1 MVALAGTGSDSA
13 AEMHTAAAR
22 VRCIHWRKV
31 AACSRKRVIGVQRSS
46 VATDEEDMARC
57 LVAHTDYTMAEVRLG
72 TQMMPAAGHRRGAV
86 AAGKARTAHTAMDC
100 AGRLVG
106 RTDCTGSASWL
117 E

>member
-1 MVALAGTGSDSA
+1 MVALAGKGSDSA
-13 AEMHTAAAR
+13 AEMHTAAGR

-31 AACSRKRVIGVQRSS
+31 AADSGKRAIGVQRSS
-46 VATDEEDMARC
+46 VATDEDMARC

-72 TQMMPAAGHRRGAV
+72 THMMPAAGPRREAV
-86 AAGKARTAHTAMDC
+86 AAGKARTARMAMDC
-100 AGRLVG
+100 AGRQVG